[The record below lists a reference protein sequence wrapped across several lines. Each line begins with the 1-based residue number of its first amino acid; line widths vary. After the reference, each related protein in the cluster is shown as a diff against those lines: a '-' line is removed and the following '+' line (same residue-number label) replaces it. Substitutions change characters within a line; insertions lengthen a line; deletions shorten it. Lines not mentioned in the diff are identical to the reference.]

1 MAHAQVE
8 STEPVLTAWPDARSA
23 RILVDVEPAV
33 FLSWSFS
40 EAFQLILKT
49 TPTPDG

>member
-33 FLSWSFS
+33 FLARSFS
-40 EAFQLILKT
+40 EAVQQLSKT